1 MPTVRLYG
9 TASGAIVHDPDD
21 GFFETFRGPDIDGDV
36 MVEVNFLNP
45 YSVSTGRWEYG
56 FYLRGGSNLYQ
67 RVSVLSTGAWEH
79 DYRLG
84 PDTSATSL
92 RSESSPDIERGAS
105 GRNQLRL
112 VIVGQEGWFYING
125 KLQDKL
131 DLGVAPFED
140 ARLFITYERAGEETR
155 FADFSVWEWGGSMAK
170 LPDQSAP
177 TPVPSPTPY
186 VPYVPIYGAVSGIIT
201 HEIQKPSNFFELFY
215 GPTTGEDIMMEVIFH
230 NPPPTSEGD
239 WNYGFLLR
247 NAKGNV
253 YHWLYVDSKGE
264 WVRKLR
270 LGEDQATLPF
280 GNSRISNIDQTP
292 GGKNKLRLVIIGDR
306 AWTFI
311 NGKFQDSSDLS
322 AIQDVDPITLVVNDL
337 REGETRF
344 ERLHRVEVA
353 SQFAGTPGAIGT
365 LKRSNHGSAN

>member
-170 LPDQSAP
+170 LPDQSTP

-186 VPYVPIYGAVSGIIT
+186 VPYVPIYGPASGIIT

-247 NAKGNV
+247 NAKRNV
-253 YHWLYVDSKGE
+253 YHWLYIDSKRE

-280 GNSRISNIDQTP
+280 GNSRISNLDQTP
-292 GGKNKLRLVIIGDR
+292 RGKNKLRLVIIGDR

-322 AIQDVDPITLVVNDL
+322 AIQDVAPITLVVNDL

-344 ERLHRVEVA
+344 ESFTTWKWH
-353 SQFAGTPGAIGT
+353 PT
-365 LKRSNHGSAN
+365 LQELPEP